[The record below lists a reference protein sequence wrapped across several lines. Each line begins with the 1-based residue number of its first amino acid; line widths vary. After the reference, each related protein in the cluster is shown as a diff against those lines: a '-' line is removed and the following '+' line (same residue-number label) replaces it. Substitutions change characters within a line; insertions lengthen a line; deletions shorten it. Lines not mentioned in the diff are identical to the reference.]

1 MRRLALATALRAPRA
16 TARAIALGT
25 FLCGTALAVP
35 SPLGAQVFR
44 WANDGDV
51 NSMDPY
57 TRNETFLLSFNS
69 NIYEPLVRRNTNMEP
84 EPALA
89 ERWEQPSPTV
99 WRFHLRR
106 GVKFTDGTPFT
117 ADDVVF
123 SAQRVRAPGSNLN
136 AVLATVKEVRKIDD
150 HTVEFETTV
159 PDPILIRKLATFGI
173 MSKAWSEKN
182 NATRPADLTTR
193 EENFATRN
201 AMGTGPFRLV
211 LREPDRRTVLE
222 RNPDWWD
229 KPTHNI
235 ERAELNIIAND
246 ATRVAA
252 LLSGEIDF
260 VYTVPPQDVERIRRA
275 QGMKIIQGPE
285 LRTIFLGMDQ
295 SRPEL
300 LKSDV
305 KGRNPFQDVRVRR
318 AFYQAIDVG
327 AIQRTVMRG
336 QSRPTGLLWGPGV
349 NGFREEDDQ
358 RLPLDLEGAKRLLAE
373 AGYPNGFGVTMDCPN
388 DRYVNDEAICTAVT
402 AMLARI
408 GVRVTLNAQTRARFF
423 AEVNAPRYNTSFYL
437 LGWTP
442 ATVDAHDVLFNLLGT
457 RDGTRGVFN
466 NGGYSNPKLDELT
479 DRIQVETDQ
488 ARRQAMISEAAKIIR
503 DDAAYIP
510 LHQQQIVWAARNG
523 VDIVQTADNYMQL
536 RWVRLN
542 AAR

>member
-1 MRRLALATALRAPRA
+1 MRRLALAAVL
-16 TARAIALGT
+16 
-25 FLCGTALAVP
+25 LCGTALSAP
-35 SPLGAQVFR
+35 AQTLR

-57 TRNETFLLSFNS
+57 TRQETLLLAFNS
-69 NIYEPLVRRNTNMEP
+69 HIYEPLVRRDRNMQV

-123 SAQRVRAPGSNLN
+123 SAARARAQGSN
-136 AVLATVKEVRKIDD
+136 VQSMLASVKEIRRVDD
-150 HTVEFETTV
+150 HTVEFETSV
-159 PDPILIRKLATFGI
+159 PNPILLQEITNWGI
-173 MSKAWSEKN
+173 MSKQWSEKN
-182 NATRPADLTTR
+182 NATRPSDLTSR

-201 AMGTGPFRLV
+201 AMGTGPFRLAS
-211 LREPDRRTVLE
+211 REPDRRTVLE

-229 KPTHNI
+229 KPAHNLQRV
-235 ERAELNIIAND
+235 EFTIIAND

-260 VYTVPPQDVERIRRA
+260 VYTVPPQDVERIRRTP
-275 QGMKIIQGPE
+275 GMQVIQGPE
-285 LRTIFLGMDQ
+285 LRTIYLGFDQ

-305 KGRNPFQDVRVRR
+305 KGKNPFQDVRVRR
-318 AFYQAIDVG
+318 AFNMAIDAP

-336 QSRPTGLLWGPGV
+336 QSRPTALLWGPGV
-349 NGFREEDDQ
+349 NGFNEDDDK
-358 RLPLDLEGAKRLLAE
+358 RPPVDADGAKRLLAE

-388 DRYVNDEAICTAVT
+388 DRYVNDEAICTAVVS
-402 AMLARI
+402 MLARI
-408 GVRVTLNAQTRARFF
+408 GVRVTLAAQTRARYF
-423 AEVNAPRYNTSFYL
+423 AEINAPRYNTSFYL

-442 ATVDAHDVLFNLLGT
+442 ATSDAHNVLFNLAGT

-466 NGGYSNPKLDELT
+466 NGGYSNPNLDRLT
-479 DRIQVETDQ
+479 DRIAVETDQ
-488 ARRQAMISEAAKIIR
+488 AARQRMISEAAQILK
-503 DDAAYIP
+503 DDAAYAP
-510 LHQQQIVWAARNG
+510 LHQQQIVWAARQG
-523 VDIVQTADNYMQL
+523 VEMAQTADNYIQL
-536 RWVRLN
+536 RHTRMQ
-542 AAR
+542 AR